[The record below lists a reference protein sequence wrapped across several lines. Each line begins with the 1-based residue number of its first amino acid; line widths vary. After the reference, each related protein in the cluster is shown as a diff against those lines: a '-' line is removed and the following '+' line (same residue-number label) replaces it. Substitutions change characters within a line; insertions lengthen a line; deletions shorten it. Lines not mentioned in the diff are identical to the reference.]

1 MLASTFTG
9 IGVRG
14 APKGLEAAP
23 GVSDF
28 EPQAR
33 IFPTLYLG
41 CGQVPCRLPVRPLIA
56 TFLRVERGGVAV
68 ESALAIAVL
77 VVVFGGLMAIV
88 HAAYTDD
95 RMGRAARAA
104 VRAVALE
111 TDTSASQAA
120 LVGIACE
127 AIRQELDLGADF
139 DCATTWTVTITT
151 GLTPTALATGVNSGG
166 ETGDMVLVELSWSQL
181 PWARAAEF
189 LGGSGAGM
197 ATGVA
202 RREPAIQVPAQAADE
217 EPDSEEAADEEP
229 NSEEAADEEPNS
241 EESTEEQPSEPSA
254 SRDGAS
260 ARWASRVAPLGS
272 APRALTEVA

>member
-9 IGVRG
+9 IGLRD
-14 APKGLEAAP
+14 APKGLEVAP
-23 GVSDF
+23 EVSGF

-33 IFPTLYLG
+33 ALPTLYPG

-68 ESALAIAVL
+68 ESAMAIAVL
-77 VVVFGGLMAIV
+77 VVLFGGLMAIV

-104 VRAVALE
+104 ARAVALE

-120 LVGIACE
+120 LAGIACE
-127 AIRQELDLGADF
+127 AIRQELDLEADF
-139 DCATTWTVTITT
+139 DCAATWTVTITT
-151 GLTPTALATGVNSGG
+151 GLTPTALATGVNSDG
-166 ETGDMVLVELSWSQL
+166 ESGDMVLVEVGWSQL
-181 PWARAAEF
+181 PWAHAAEF

-217 EPDSEEAADEEP
+217 EPE
-229 NSEEAADEEPNS
+229 S

-260 ARWASRVAPLGS
+260 ARWASRAAPLGS
-272 APRALTEVA
+272 ATRALTEVA

>member
-9 IGVRG
+9 FGVRDTQ
-14 APKGLEAAP
+14 KGLEIAP
-23 GVSDF
+23 EVSDF

-33 IFPTLYLG
+33 TLPTLYPG
-41 CGQVPCRLPVRPLIA
+41 CDQVPCRLPVRPLIA

-68 ESALAIAVL
+68 ESAMAIAVL
-77 VVVFGGLMAIV
+77 VVLFGGLMAIV

-104 VRAVALE
+104 ARAVALE

-120 LVGIACE
+120 LAGIACA
-127 AIRQELDLGADF
+127 AIRQELDLEADF
-139 DCATTWTVTITT
+139 DCAAAWTVTITT

-166 ETGDMVLVELSWSQL
+166 ETGDMVLVELGWSQL
-181 PWARAAEF
+181 PWTRAADF

-202 RREPAIQVPAQAADE
+202 RREPAIQVPAQAADDE
-217 EPDSEEAADEEP
+217 SESEESTDGE
-229 NSEEAADEEPNS
+229 SDS
-241 EESTEEQPSEPSA
+241 EESTEGQPSEPSA

-260 ARWASRVAPLGS
+260 ARWASRAAPLGS
-272 APRALTEVA
+272 ALQALTEVA

>member
-14 APKGLEAAP
+14 APKGLEVAP

-33 IFPTLYLG
+33 TLPTLYPG
-41 CGQVPCRLPVRPLIA
+41 CDQVPCRLPARPLIA
-56 TFLRVERGGVAV
+56 TFFRVERGGVAV
-68 ESALAIAVL
+68 ESAMAIAVL
-77 VVVFGGLMAIV
+77 IVVFGGLMAIV

-104 VRAVALE
+104 ARAVALE
-111 TDTSASQAA
+111 TDTSAGQAA

-127 AIRQELDLGADF
+127 AIRQELDLEADF
-139 DCATTWTVTITT
+139 DCAATWTVIITT
-151 GLTPTALATGVNSGG
+151 GLAPTALATGVNSGG
-166 ETGDMVLVELSWSQL
+166 ETGDMVLVELGWGQL

-202 RREPAIQVPAQAADE
+202 RREPAFQVPAQAADE
-217 EPDSEEAADEEP
+217 EPDSEEATE
-229 NSEEAADEEPNS
+229 EEPNS
-241 EESTEEQPSEPSA
+241 EESTEGQPSEPSA

-260 ARWASRVAPLGS
+260 ARWASRAAPLGS